1 MKKVLTVLAV
11 LCLVIV
17 FASVPMVAAQASGL
31 HAEGSPWTFAVNAE
45 FLTMTVAAL
54 LSLAFNYIS
63 GLAEWYD
70 VQSEIRKR
78 QIMAGLLLVVS
89 IGVFLGQ
96 CFSIFAT
103 NLTCTQAGVMELLY
117 QFLLAVGVNQGI
129 HALTK
134 PSQEYK
140 YKYFKTYKGL

>member
-1 MKKVLTVLAV
+1 MKKVLTVIAI
-11 LCLVIV
+11 LCLVTV
-17 FASVPMVAAQASGL
+17 LASVPLVAAQAAAL
-31 HAEGSPWTFAVNAE
+31 HSEGSPWTFTVNAE
-45 FLTMTVAAL
+45 LLTMTVAAL

-78 QIMAGLLLVVS
+78 QIMAGLLLIVS

-96 CFSIFAT
+96 CFAIFAT
-103 NLTCTQAGVMELLY
+103 NLTCTQAGAMELLS
-117 QFLLAVGVNQGI
+117 QFLLAVGVNQGF